1 RGPARPKRFR
11 RGGASGIGAFKTA
24 MCSLGIIDSAVMPRP
39 RASLNDVETAR
50 IDEILRAT
58 GLLN

>member
-1 RGPARPKRFR
+1 MR
-11 RGGASGIGAFKTA
+11 
-24 MCSLGIIDSAVMPRP
+24 SLGIIDSAVMPRP
-39 RASLNDVETAR
+39 RASLNEAETAR